1 MREHIK
7 NKGVLPS
14 IGVLA
19 LGVAL
24 GAYSLISFYTARVKT
39 EWIMSPYL
47 FPLLLSVFTVLL
59 SVSLFFESKKKPSE
73 TKTDSA
79 DVADVASKE
88 SLQTEEEA
96 QTNAVSEARADSKQ
110 RSKFDKLEANPMFMV
125 IGVICSCIAYLFLM
139 QLITFIPATILL
151 LAFLIWLMGE
161 RRIHVIVL
169 VSIVTPGV
177 LYVLFSILLNVRLP

>member
-1 MREHIK
+1 
-7 NKGVLPS
+7 
-14 IGVLA
+14 
-19 LGVAL
+19 
-24 GAYSLISFYTARVKT
+24 
-39 EWIMSPYL
+39 
-47 FPLLLSVFTVLL
+47 
-59 SVSLFFESKKKPSE
+59 
-73 TKTDSA
+73 
-79 DVADVASKE
+79 
-88 SLQTEEEA
+88 
-96 QTNAVSEARADSKQ
+96 
-110 RSKFDKLEANPMFMV
+110 MV